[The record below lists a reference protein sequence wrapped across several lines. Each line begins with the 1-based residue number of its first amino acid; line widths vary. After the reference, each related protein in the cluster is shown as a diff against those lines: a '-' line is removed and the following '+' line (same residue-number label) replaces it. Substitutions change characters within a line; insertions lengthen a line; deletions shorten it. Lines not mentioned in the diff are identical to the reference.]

1 MTDSIHSFSSQN
13 VTDYESSTSSLLRLT
28 TDPSSAPVYH
38 PDYAVTD
45 GLIVSTALSIVG
57 CILVIFTY
65 VRWRRLRRHPASLV
79 VIRSCLDLG
88 FCAEMLANHLYHRTG
103 NIPSND
109 ISDCKGFSFVSQ
121 FLTMAAELFGLML
134 SIDLYICISNP
145 FSNYRSNLRTYHAIA
160 WLTAIGLATLV
171 LVCTEDNKPIYARD
185 PYLDICWIRRT
196 DNTGAMDAYF
206 ISLFIVPVVVIYSI
220 CIVALIIA
228 SRRLAY
234 GLPESF
240 EARLLVFRSSMRFVL
255 SYILYWVT
263 AGAVYGILALIG
275 DSAPNEALDL
285 VLAFALGS
293 RGVVTFAV
301 WMITWGQNVTC
312 SRWGLTVKGQTTSSS
327 APIRQKVIS
336 QTIPTLDGT
345 GQRNIGF
352 FDEDDGADLRPH
364 LNMALRREILYYATL
379 GIVKSVTRAERTKNM
394 DRITAGISYNQLHL
408 SRQYEEKGLFA
419 LEKHKLEVNRVNHNT
434 PNLTS
439 LNPLPSLANHKGGF
453 LRSNHNN
460 ELDMD
465 DNHKM
470 KEPLLPSAVT
480 LQNTDNYDK
489 KISLMGKR
497 VMSGMNSVA
506 GSHVNLT
513 TLTTVSSDQDLSAK
527 DPDNISQY
535 TKSSLNSNYKPIMS
549 LNNDHN
555 NHQSTIEDK
564 TNAPLSNIGTLSSSS
579 STRIK
584 PKLVHSVSS
593 MLEAAGNDEIQKLHR
608 LSSTISNKTTSTSST
623 NTPNKTNNKKSS
635 SSASTRD
642 DFTFLDF
649 EPHLFARMRE
659 LHGISNDDYITSLS
673 RTRRERFSEG
683 ASGAFLYYSRCDR
696 FIVKTMN
703 KEECDVLLRLLHD
716 YVIYIE
722 RHPHSLLTRY
732 YGCHA
737 LSMYGNVMYFVV
749 MQNMMASGGAT
760 IHERY
765 DLKGSWINRHS
776 VALER
781 GQKTECRHCGT
792 VYKVGRKAILNQCPA
807 RPNHEHE
814 PNQTMRDMDWTYKL
828 RLDRETAQALGDM
841 IVRDTEF
848 LRRHNIMDYS
858 LILGIHRAKYRLIE
872 ALNPSY
878 GDTQSS
884 QSREGSIMTNLHT
897 NTLHHSNS
905 EGELTHS
912 TSINHNNIHPHSI
925 SDHRNISHHPSHA
938 SPKLVHQSSFLGVLA
953 REPSNSAILQPVHE
967 DLEQKTHIRQLSQTS
982 ESTMG
987 DKTPAVV
994 VLGTTNSIGGHIL
1007 HSHIH
1012 PINNSINHHSK
1023 PSNST
1028 VYANHASP
1036 DDSGFITPIDGNN
1049 QREYTPLALEPINT
1063 PYINGNNSNVSSSNI
1078 PSTPLA
1084 DTSLIL
1090 PPSAVN
1096 TTTIQNYAVHLHNN
1110 PIVGMKEDEV
1120 PVMDDDMEHPDEIDP
1135 HHHKNILNIT
1145 STSTIPTNV
1154 YAPPPIHIPGNTAS
1168 TISRTTTGHS
1178 TDHHHH
1184 NSSTT
1189 TATRH
1194 PSIQLRVPEGR
1205 QGSVVPFFAQY
1216 RGGMR
1221 ATIVEGPGLYYV
1233 GIIDMLQTFTWSKWL
1248 ENFFK
1253 TRILWRPMDGVS
1265 CIPPDAY
1272 AARFRKR
1279 VIGQLV
1285 DGYEEAMDSEYEE
1298 DDFI

>member
-1 MTDSIHSFSSQN
+1 MDFSS
-13 VTDYESSTSSLLRLT
+13 SSSSILSNIPPPYR
-28 TDPSSAPVYH
+28 
-38 PDYAVTD
+38 PDNAVTD

-57 CILVIFTY
+57 CALVIFTY

-79 VIRSCLDLG
+79 VIRSCLDLA
-88 FCAEMLANHLYHRTG
+88 FCAEMLANHLYHRNG
-103 NIPSND
+103 NIPSTD

-145 FSNYRSNLRTYHAIA
+145 FSNYRSNLRTYHAVA
-160 WLTAIGLATLV
+160 WLTAIALAALV
-171 LVCTEDNKPIYARD
+171 LLCTEDDKPIYARD

-196 DNTGAMDAYF
+196 DSTGSMDGYF
-206 ISLFIVPVVVIYSI
+206 VSLFIVPVVVIYSI
-220 CIVALIIA
+220 CIVLLIVA

-240 EARLLVFRSSMRFVL
+240 EARLLVFRSSIRFVL

-275 DSAPNEALDL
+275 DTAPTEALDL

-301 WMITWGQNVTC
+301 WMITWGQMVTC
-312 SRWGLTVKGQTTSSS
+312 SRWGLTVKGHTTSSS
-327 APIRQKVIS
+327 APIRKKLIS
-336 QTIPTLDGT
+336 QTIPTLDGN
-345 GQRNIGF
+345 GQRNIGI
-352 FDEDDGADLRPH
+352 FDEDDGTDLRPH

-379 GIVKSVTRAERTKNM
+379 GIVKSVTRAERM
-394 DRITAGISYNQLHL
+394 DGVDKVVGGVGHNQLRL

-419 LEKHKLEVNRVNHNT
+419 LEKHKLEVNRVNHT
-434 PNLTS
+434 PNLGPSNGPSNVTNDKPVNRTS
-439 LNPLPSLANHKGGF
+439 SIFGGGKMGF
-453 LRSNHNN
+453 LRSNTNDTFQ
-460 ELDMD
+460 LDSE
-465 DNHKM
+465 KS
-470 KEPLLPSAVT
+470 KYTEPLLPSSVS
-480 LQNTDNYDK
+480 LQNTDNYYE
-489 KISLMGKR
+489 KINMMGKR
-497 VMSGMNSVA
+497 ITSGINSHSN
-506 GSHVNLT
+506 SHVNLT
-513 TLTTVSSDQDLSAK
+513 SLTKVSSDLELSSK
-527 DPDNISQY
+527 DTDTVSILGAINQRNIITESIN
-535 TKSSLNSNYKPIMS
+535 TATTLS
-549 LNNDHN
+549 LNNESIADH
-555 NHQSTIEDK
+555 
-564 TNAPLSNIGTLSSSS
+564 PSSSS
-579 STRIK
+579 STTGTSASSSSTTK
-584 PKLVHSVSS
+584 PKLKRTVTAMLESAGQHEVEKLHRVSPSTNPYTKAGSSNSVSS
-593 MLEAAGNDEIQKLHR
+593 SSS
-608 LSSTISNKTTSTSST
+608 SST
-623 NTPNKTNNKKSS
+623 KKSS
-635 SSASTRD
+635 GN

-659 LHGISNDDYITSLS
+659 LHGISTDDYITSLS

-696 FIVKTMN
+696 FIVKTMT
-703 KEECDVLLRLLHD
+703 KDECDVLLRLLQD
-716 YVIYIE
+716 YVVYME

-792 VYKVGRKAILNQCPA
+792 VYKVGRKSALNQCPA

-878 GDTQSS
+878 NNSIHGGIQRDSS
-884 QSREGSIMTNLHT
+884 NSTVHT
-897 NTLHHSNS
+897 NPYSSGTLHHSNS
-905 EGELTHS
+905 DSNIKGHS
-912 TSINHNNIHPHSI
+912 NYQSNIHP
-925 SDHRNISHHPSHA
+925 
-938 SPKLVHQSSFLGVLA
+938 KLQHQSSFLGVLA
-953 REPSNSAILQPVHE
+953 REPSNSTLLQPIH
-967 DLEQKTHIRQLSQTS
+967 DDGTQQKSNSRQTSQTTEIS
-982 ESTMG
+982 ENFNNG
-987 DKTPAVV
+987 DRTPAVV
-994 VLGTTNSIGGHIL
+994 VLGSHTGIGGHIL
-1007 HSHIH
+1007 RNHIH
-1012 PINNSINHHSK
+1012 PVHPNGTVAPIYK
-1023 PSNST
+1023 SNIPGDNT
-1028 VYANHASP
+1028 NDVV
-1036 DDSGFITPIDGNN
+1036 TPIDKNN
-1049 QREYTPLALEPINT
+1049 EPEYTPLALEPVNT
-1063 PYINGNNSNVSSSNI
+1063 PYIGSDFNSNNDSIIMSGS
-1078 PSTPLA
+1078 STPFLESSVSA
-1084 DTSLIL
+1084 PSIVLGVYNTTI
-1090 PPSAVN
+1090 PPVN
-1096 TTTIQNYAVHLHNN
+1096 TVIPPL
-1110 PIVGMKEDEV
+1110 PILGMKEDEITV
-1120 PVMDDDMEHPDEIDP
+1120 TGEDMDHNPDEVDS
-1135 HHHKNILNIT
+1135 HHHKNIASLLN
-1145 STSTIPTNV
+1145 TNSNI
-1154 YAPPPIHIPGNTAS
+1154 AHISMNLSPIHIPEQQSESSSNNSLFTTRPTVHNGGGDYHDQERN
-1168 TISRTTTGHS
+1168 TTTV
-1178 TDHHHH
+1178 
-1184 NSSTT
+1184 
-1189 TATRH
+1189 RH
-1194 PSIQLRVPEGR
+1194 PSIQLRVSEGR
-1205 QGSVVPFFAQY
+1205 NGSVVPFFSQY

-1233 GIIDMLQTFTWSKWL
+1233 GIIDMLQTFTWTKWF

-1253 TRILWRPMDGVS
+1253 TRILWRPTDGVS

-1272 AARFRKR
+1272 ASRFRKR

-1285 DGYEEAMDSEYEE
+1285 DGYEEAMDSVYEE